1 MNTQS
6 IVRLG
11 DYIRAGYPAIVLN
24 TSEEERAL
32 EECYKIAEGL
42 ELQFYAWSETK
53 GVFKC
58 ERDKCDGNLK
68 YETVKESVAPDEEA
82 LNEGLTYGKNT
93 IYCMLD
99 FHPYIKAPNVWR
111 TAKDVFAKA
120 KGKGTSYIFIS
131 CKFDVPAELEHEV
144 IITSLDLPQKKEL
157 QEIVNQFCKMYGIR
171 VPENLDE
178 VLDAALGLTI
188 AEATNAYATSL
199 SNTEGFDV
207 DIINNVKRQIIC
219 KDGLLEYMQPKETME
234 TVGGM
239 KNFTSY
245 AENRLSAYSEE
256 ARAYGLPYPKGV
268 LLVGIPGCGKSLA
281 AKALSNMWKKP
292 LLKLDLGKL
301 FGSLVGDTE
310 ANTRKALEIA
320 EAMAPAILW
329 IDEIEKGLSGV
340 GSSGKTDSGVTSR
353 MFGTILT
360 WLQEKETPVYVI
372 ATANNISSLPPE
384 FLRKGRF
391 DEIFFV
397 DLPSGEEREEIF
409 EIQLK
414 KYGRKSE
421 DFDIAELAKLSEGYT
436 GAEIEEAI
444 VSAMFN
450 AWNDGKRPLTT
461 DDIKTVMSEEI
472 KPMSTG
478 IMSGTVQALREWSS
492 THGIR
497 SASSIPKVKKA
508 ATSTGNIKS
517 TRQIR
522 FKKQT
527 NGKAGGTEQTN
538 KEES

>member
-1 MNTQS
+1 MKMQS
-6 IVRLG
+6 RVRLG
-11 DYIRAGYPAIVLN
+11 DYIQAGYPAIVLN
-24 TSEEERAL
+24 TSEETRAL
-32 EECYKIAEGL
+32 EECYRIAKSL
-42 ELQFYAWSETK
+42 TMQFYVWSETM
-53 GVFKC
+53 GIV
-58 ERDKCDGNLK
+58 K
-68 YETVKESVAPDEEA
+68 YETDKTNGEIKQKTEKEGIAPDEDA
-82 LNEGLTYGKNT
+82 LKEGLTYGSDT
-93 IYCMLD
+93 VYCMLD
-99 FHPYIKAPNVWR
+99 FHPYIKAPTAWR

-120 KGKGTSYIFIS
+120 KAEGIIYIFIS

-144 IITSLDLPQKKEL
+144 IVTSLDLPQKDEL
-157 QEIVNQFCKMYGIR
+157 QEIVAQFCKMYKIK
-171 VPENLDE
+171 VPENLEE
-178 VLDAALGLTI
+178 VLDAALGLTM
-188 AEATNAYATSL
+188 AEAENAYATSL
-199 SNTEGFDV
+199 SKTEGFDI

-219 KDGLLEYMQPKETME
+219 KDGLLEYMQPKETIE
-234 TVGGM
+234 TIGGM
-239 KNFTSY
+239 KKFTEY
-245 AENRLSAYSEE
+245 AKHRLSAYSEE

-310 ANTRKALEIA
+310 ANTRKALKIA

-397 DLPSGEEREEIF
+397 DLPTEEEREEIF
-409 EIQLK
+409 KIQLK
-414 KYGRKSE
+414 KYGRNSE
-421 DFDIAELAKLSEGYT
+421 DFDITELANISGGYA
-436 GAEIEEAI
+436 GAEIEESI

-450 AWNDGKRPLTT
+450 AWNDGKRQVTT
-461 DDIKTVMSEEI
+461 DDIKTVMLEEI
-472 KPMSTG
+472 QPMSKG
-478 IMSGTVQALREWSS
+478 IMSGTVQALREWSAN
-492 THGIR
+492 HGIR
-497 SASSIPKVKKA
+497 NASSIQKVEKEGVSKT
-508 ATSTGNIKS
+508 TSRKGRTVRFNKS
-517 TRQIR
+517 
-522 FKKQT
+522 
-527 NGKAGGTEQTN
+527 GKAENVDKTD